1 MYIQQYTASTKLPL
15 VVFFLVLLG
24 LLFGGAQITLAL
36 RQFARFVTITG
47 LLFVTITGLLFAF
60 RKLRAAVNEKM
71 EGKSK

>member
-36 RQFARFVTITG
+36 RQFAVGFATTTG
-47 LLFVTITGLLFAF
+47 LLSVL